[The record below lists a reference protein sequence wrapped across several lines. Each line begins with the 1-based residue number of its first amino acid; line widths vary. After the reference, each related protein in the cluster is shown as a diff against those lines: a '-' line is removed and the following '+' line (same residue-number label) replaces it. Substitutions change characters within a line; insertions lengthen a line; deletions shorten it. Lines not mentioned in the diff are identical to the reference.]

1 MGDDR
6 GGSRSTRGLRAYAWL
21 GCGGLLLAG
30 CASMPNT
37 GDIEAVDPSQRSDS
51 QVKVYA
57 VPPREGAAPA
67 EIVDGFLEAM
77 TSDDLQF
84 ATARKYLTKAA
95 SRKWDPGARTT
106 VLADGPTRRANPA
119 NDRDAPQVSS
129 TFELSGTEVAVVDK
143 QHAYQPDKGTYRN
156 SIHLVHQNGREWR
169 IDDLPAGLL
178 LSLSDFQ
185 RNYHSVNKY
194 YFASVPA
201 SGVPGATGASGP
213 SGASDG
219 TSGASGAPDGPSGRN
234 WLVADPVYLRQGID
248 PETRMDPL
256 TQTVASVL
264 DGPTNWLG
272 PVVASRFP
280 AGTALKKGVRT
291 LTLDDRNGLKVPLNE
306 KASGVSQGQ
315 CRQMAAQLLFT
326 LRDVTSM
333 RVEQVE
339 LERTDGAQLCV
350 LGADQSQEYAP
361 DQTSGSPAGE
371 YFVDA
376 KGRLVRMR
384 AIGDD
389 TSGKADPKPVDGPL
403 GAGAKPL
410 STVAVSR
417 DERRAAGVSKDSA
430 TLTTASIVS
439 GGGAAE
445 KLYTSHA
452 KQEKDRLSAPSW
464 DGRGDLWVADRNP
477 ANPQLLRFAGG
488 SGEPQQIPVL
498 GLDGA
503 RVAGLRMSSDGVRIA
518 LLLTKDG
525 HTTLKVGRVVRQGNA
540 DHPTVTAVDELRPA
554 APQMADV
561 TAVSWAGRSRLVV
574 VGKEAGGVQQVRYM
588 QADGSVSGVNP
599 LPGANRITAVAA
611 SDDDR
616 LPLMALSDEDGIVR
630 LPPRANWKTVVEE
643 GKSPV
648 YPG

>member
-6 GGSRSTRGLRAYAWL
+6 GGSRGVRGLRAYAWL
-21 GCGGLLLAG
+21 GCGGVLLAG
-30 CASMPNT
+30 CASMPNS

-84 ATARKYLTKAA
+84 ATARKYLTKEA
-95 SRKWDPGARTT
+95 SHKWDPGARTT

-156 SIHLVHQNGREWR
+156 SIHLVHQNGGWR

-194 YFASVPA
+194 YFASVP
-201 SGVPGATGASGP
+201 SGTSG
-213 SGASDG
+213 G
-219 TSGASGAPDGPSGRN
+219 SGASGSPGGSSGRN

-256 TQTVASVL
+256 TQTVASLL
-264 DGPTNWLG
+264 DGPTNWLR
-272 PVVASRFP
+272 PVANSRFP
-280 AGTALKKGVRT
+280 AGTALKKGVRA

-306 KASGVSQGQ
+306 KASGVGQGQ

-339 LERTDGAQLCV
+339 LERTDGSQLCV
-350 LGADQSQEYAP
+350 LSADQSQEYAP
-361 DQTSGSPAGE
+361 DHTSGSPAGE

-376 KGRLVRMR
+376 KGRLVRMQ
-384 AIGDD
+384 AIGGDS
-389 TSGKADPKPVDGPL
+389 SGKADPEPVEGPL
-403 GAGAKPL
+403 GTGAKPL
-410 STVAVSR
+410 STVAVAR
-417 DERRAAGVSKDSA
+417 DERRAAGVSKDSS
-430 TLTTASIVS
+430 TLSTSSIVS
-439 GGGAAE
+439 GDETAE
-445 KLYTSHA
+445 QLYTSHA
-452 KQEKDRLSAPSW
+452 KQEKNRLSAPSW
-464 DGRGDLWVADRNP
+464 DGCGDLWVADRNP
-477 ANPQLLRFAGG
+477 ANPQLLRFPGG
-488 SGEPQQIPVL
+488 SGEPQSVPVL

-503 RVAGLRMSSDGVRIA
+503 HIAGLRMSSDGVRIA

-525 HTTLKVGRVVRQGNA
+525 HTTLKVGRVVRQGSA
-540 DHPTVTAVDELRPA
+540 DSPTVSVVDELRPA